1 MKIYFV
7 RHGETEWNVK
17 KIFQGIKDSPLTE
30 KGESQAR
37 KLKEKLNEIDFDY
50 FYSSS
55 LGRTVQTLK
64 ILTEDRKNII
74 LKEIKDFREINMG
87 EMEGV
92 PREEF
97 ERRYPVQFNNLWR
110 NGKDYDPS
118 EFKGENFQEVLDR
131 VKQGLKFLTEN
142 HKDGDNILV
151 VSHGIALEA
160 IFASINKE
168 GVETFS
174 ERKVPENTSVTTV
187 EYRDGEFKILDFSN
201 TSHLN

>member
-17 KIFQGIKDSPLTE
+17 KIFQGVKDSPLTSLGKE
-30 KGESQAR
+30 QAR
-37 KLKEKLNEIDFDY
+37 KLKNRLNKLGFDY
-50 FYSSS
+50 FYSSP
-55 LGRTVQTLK
+55 LGRAKETLR
-64 ILTEDRKNII
+64 ILTENRKNIT
-74 LKEIKDFREINMG
+74 LGEIENFREIDMG

-97 ERRYPVQFNNLWR
+97 ERKYPVQFNNLWY

-118 EFKGENFQEVLDR
+118 EYRGENFQGVMNR
-131 VKQGLKFLTEN
+131 VKKGLDFLVTN
-142 HKDGDNILV
+142 HKKDDKILV

-160 IFASINKE
+160 IFACINNE

-174 ERKVPENTSVTTV
+174 ERKVPENTSLTIV
-187 EYRDGEFKILDFSN
+187 EYKDNQFKILDFSN
-201 TSHLN
+201 TSHLD